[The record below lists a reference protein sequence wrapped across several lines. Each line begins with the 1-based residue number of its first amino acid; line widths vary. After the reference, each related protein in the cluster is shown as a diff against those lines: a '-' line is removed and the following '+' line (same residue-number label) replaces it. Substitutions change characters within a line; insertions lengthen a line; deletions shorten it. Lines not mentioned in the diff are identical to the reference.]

1 MTAADRLIL
10 VLATPALA
18 AFALA
23 AYRFAAD
30 VLRGGTK
37 WEDRRDTE

>member
-10 VLATPALA
+10 VLAAPAIA

-23 AYRFAAD
+23 AYRFTAD
-30 VLRGGTK
+30 VLRGGTM
-37 WEDRRDTE
+37 WEDKH